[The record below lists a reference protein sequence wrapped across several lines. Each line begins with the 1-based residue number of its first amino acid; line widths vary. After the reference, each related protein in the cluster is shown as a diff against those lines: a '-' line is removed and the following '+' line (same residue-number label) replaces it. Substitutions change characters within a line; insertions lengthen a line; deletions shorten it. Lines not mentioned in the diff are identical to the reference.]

1 MVMDKAYEPTEA
13 ELEIIRIMKAEKTAW
28 EDGEVFVTDR
38 VAFVMR
44 NVLKQA
50 RKNFFGIFDE
60 PDDPVTGRK
69 KIWVPLTEWV
79 VENVVKNIDIDTKDI
94 HVEPMKPEASVS
106 AEMFNFILR
115 NKLEKAGFGK
125 TLNAN
130 NQNIVIDGSGNLK
143 AWKEDGQLKIVYQ
156 DSLHVIADPSVQCLD
171 ESPAI
176 IEENILSLPEFR
188 EYKDWNNKEF
198 VTGSKTVSRYGIA
211 EPSVSKSA
219 NSSEVPY
226 VRVYERYG
234 WSPKFVL
241 TGNEDDRDEY
251 IYTLSVVSEL
261 DGKPVVHVIKEVKN
275 HPYQD
280 FKFKDV
286 LNRLLGRGIPE
297 KLFEIQ
303 KYVNETVNTRLNT
316 ARVVQLGMWRIGA
329 GVTSKQLKELFSTS
343 GIRANQGDIERLETG
358 TIDASSYKDE
368 EVAYEWAKRV
378 TQTTNEDEAAGSKP
392 ATTSLIEERGANKGY
407 DLIVENIYLN
417 LAKFIKEKVVP
428 IIIDTLK
435 EGEIEKI
442 TGDPQAIA
450 KLEEPFVRN
459 LVRTKNA
466 QSFMETGQ
474 YIFQNAEQ
482 EQMAIAQL
490 MQEMNKQYG
499 NKRFVPILKQAF
511 DTEYEIRIDPAGDVI
526 NKGLLAQQLTN
537 VMNML
542 TGAGVPITEL
552 KDVAQ
557 ELFDTMGLP
566 GEKLVEKIGTT
577 PQPMSTAIDQNSVQ
591 GGSSVPIEATTIPK
605 PA

>member
-343 GIRANQGDIERLETG
+343 GIRANQGDIERLNTG

-466 QSFMETGQ
+466 QAFMETGQ

-537 VMNML
+537 VMTML

-577 PQPMSTAIDQNSVQ
+577 PQPMSTAIDKNSVQ
-591 GGSSVPIEATTIPK
+591 GGSSVPIESTTIPK
-605 PA
+605 PV

>member
-1 MVMDKAYEPTEA
+1 MDKTYEPTEA
-13 ELEIIRIMKAEKTAW
+13 ELEMLRIMKAEKTAW

-50 RKNFFGIFDE
+50 RKNYFGIFDE
-60 PDDPVTGRK
+60 PNDPVTGRK

-79 VENVVKNIDIDTKDI
+79 VENVLKNIDIDTKDI

-106 AEMFNFILR
+106 SEMLNFILR

-143 AWKEDGQLKIVYQ
+143 AWKEDGQLKITYQ
-156 DSLHVIADPSVQCLD
+156 DSLHIIADPSVQWLD

-176 IEENILSLPEFR
+176 IEENVLSLPEFR
-188 EYKDWNNKEF
+188 EYKDWKNKEY

-211 EPSVSKSA
+211 EPSVTKSA
-219 NSSEVPY
+219 NSSEIPY

-241 TGNEDDRDEY
+241 TGNDEDRDEY
-251 IYTLSVVSEL
+251 IYTLSVASEL
-261 DGKPVVHVIKEVKN
+261 DGKPVIHVIKEVKK

-286 LNRLLGRGIPE
+286 LNRLCGRGIPE

-316 ARVVQLGMWRIGA
+316 ARVVQLGMWRIGS
-329 GVTSKQLKELFSTS
+329 GVTSQQLKELFSTS
-343 GIRANQGDIERLETG
+343 GIRANKGDIERLNTG

-378 TQTTNEDEAAGSKP
+378 TQTTNEDEVAASKP

-428 IIIDTLK
+428 IIIETLK

-459 LVRTKNA
+459 LVRTKNT

-474 YIFQNAEQ
+474 YLYQSAEQ

-499 NKRFVPILKQAF
+499 NKRFIPILKQAF

-526 NKGLLAQQLTN
+526 NKGVLAQQLTN

-557 ELFDTMGLP
+557 ELFDVMGLP
-566 GEKLVEKIGTT
+566 GEKLVEKLGTT
-577 PQPMSTAIDQNSVQ
+577 PQPMSTAIDQNAVPQ
-591 GGSSVPIEATTIPK
+591 EAGSQVPIEATTIPK
-605 PA
+605 P

>member
-13 ELEIIRIMKAEKTAW
+13 ELEMIRIMKAEKTAW

-343 GIRANQGDIERLETG
+343 GIRANQGDIERLNTG

-466 QSFMETGQ
+466 QAFMETGQ

-499 NKRFVPILKQAF
+499 NKRFIPILKKAF
-511 DTEYEIRIDPAGDVI
+511 DTDYEIRIDPAGDVI

-537 VMNML
+537 VMTML

-552 KDVAQ
+552 KDIAQ

>member
-466 QSFMETGQ
+466 QAFMETGQ

-537 VMNML
+537 VMTML

-552 KDVAQ
+552 KDIAQ

-577 PQPMSTAIDQNSVQ
+577 PQPMSTAIDKNSVQ
-591 GGSSVPIEATTIPK
+591 GGSSVPIESTTIPK
-605 PA
+605 PV

>member
-60 PDDPVTGRK
+60 PDDPVSGRK

-176 IEENILSLPEFR
+176 IEENILSLPEFI

-343 GIRANQGDIERLETG
+343 GIRANQGDIERLNTG

-466 QSFMETGQ
+466 QAFMETGQ

-537 VMNML
+537 VMTML

-552 KDVAQ
+552 KDIAQ

-577 PQPMSTAIDQNSVQ
+577 PQPMSTAIDKNSVQ
-591 GGSSVPIEATTIPK
+591 GGSSVPIESTTIPK
-605 PA
+605 PV

>member
-13 ELEIIRIMKAEKTAW
+13 ELEMIRIMKAEKTAW

-44 NVLKQA
+44 NILKQA

-130 NQNIVIDGSGNLK
+130 NQNIVIDGSGVLK

-171 ESPAI
+171 ESPSI

-188 EYKDWNNKEF
+188 DYKDWDNKEF

-219 NSSEVPY
+219 NSSEIPY

-241 TGNEDDRDEY
+241 TGNEGDRDEY
-251 IYTLSVVSEL
+251 VYTLSVASEL

-286 LNRLLGRGIPE
+286 LNRLSGRGIPE
-297 KLFEIQ
+297 KLLEIQ

-442 TGDPQAIA
+442 TGDPQAVA
-450 KLEEPFVRN
+450 KLEEPFLRN
-459 LVRTKNA
+459 LVRTMSTK
-466 QSFMETGQ
+466 SFMETGRHLYQ
-474 YIFQNAEQ
+474 DANQ
-482 EQMAIAQL
+482 EQQAIAQL
-490 MQEMNKQYG
+490 AQEMNKQYG

>member
-241 TGNEDDRDEY
+241 TGNKDDRDEY

-343 GIRANQGDIERLETG
+343 GIRANQGDIERLNTG

-466 QSFMETGQ
+466 QAFMETGQ

-499 NKRFVPILKQAF
+499 NKRFVPILKNAF

-537 VMNML
+537 VMTML

>member
-1 MVMDKAYEPTEA
+1 MDKAYEPTEA
-13 ELEIIRIMKAEKTAW
+13 ELEMIRIMKAEKTAW

-219 NSSEVPY
+219 NSSEIPY

-241 TGNEDDRDEY
+241 TGAEDDRDEY

-343 GIRANQGDIERLETG
+343 GIRANQGDIERLNTG

-466 QSFMETGQ
+466 QAFMETGQ

>member
-1 MVMDKAYEPTEA
+1 MDKAYEPTEA
-13 ELEIIRIMKAEKTAW
+13 ELEMIRIMKAEKTAW

-343 GIRANQGDIERLETG
+343 GIRANQGDIERLNTG

-466 QSFMETGQ
+466 QAFMETGQ

-499 NKRFVPILKQAF
+499 NKRFIPILKKAF
-511 DTEYEIRIDPAGDVI
+511 DTDYEIRIDPAGDVI

-537 VMNML
+537 VMTML

-552 KDVAQ
+552 KDIAQ

>member
-1 MVMDKAYEPTEA
+1 M
-13 ELEIIRIMKAEKTAW
+13 
-28 EDGEVFVTDR
+28 
-38 VAFVMR
+38 
-44 NVLKQA
+44 
-50 RKNFFGIFDE
+50 
-60 PDDPVTGRK
+60 
-69 KIWVPLTEWV
+69 
-79 VENVVKNIDIDTKDI
+79 
-94 HVEPMKPEASVS
+94 
-106 AEMFNFILR
+106 
-115 NKLEKAGFGK
+115 
-125 TLNAN
+125 
-130 NQNIVIDGSGNLK
+130 
-143 AWKEDGQLKIVYQ
+143 
-156 DSLHVIADPSVQCLD
+156 
-171 ESPAI
+171 
-176 IEENILSLPEFR
+176 
-188 EYKDWNNKEF
+188 
-198 VTGSKTVSRYGIA
+198 
-211 EPSVSKSA
+211 
-219 NSSEVPY
+219 
-226 VRVYERYG
+226 
-234 WSPKFVL
+234 
-241 TGNEDDRDEY
+241 
-251 IYTLSVVSEL
+251 
-261 DGKPVVHVIKEVKN
+261 
-275 HPYQD
+275 
-280 FKFKDV
+280 
-286 LNRLLGRGIPE
+286 
-297 KLFEIQ
+297 
-303 KYVNETVNTRLNT
+303 
-316 ARVVQLGMWRIGA
+316 
-329 GVTSKQLKELFSTS
+329 
-343 GIRANQGDIERLETG
+343 
-358 TIDASSYKDE
+358 
-368 EVAYEWAKRV
+368 

-474 YIFQNAEQ
+474 YLFQNAEQ